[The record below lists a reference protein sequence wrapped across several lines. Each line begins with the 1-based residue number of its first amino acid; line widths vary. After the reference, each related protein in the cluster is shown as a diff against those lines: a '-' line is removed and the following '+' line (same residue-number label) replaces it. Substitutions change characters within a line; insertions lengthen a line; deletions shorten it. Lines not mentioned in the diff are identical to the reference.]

1 MFILETDPCSPS
13 PCTYNGECKVRNGI
27 AICIYPECVINS
39 DCPRE
44 KACFGQK
51 CKDPCIGACGIN
63 SLCQTVNHKPVCS
76 CPIGF
81 TGNARI
87 QCTIPTVE
95 GDLFDF
101 KIFNKKKCFNKLNWN
116 IEFEHMQNQ
125 FQNVF
130 TILNAR
136 TIRLAT
142 TKNAS
147 ILAHSIPAV
156 STVVATYN
164 YIELC
169 AYVMKGS
176 LAILNNIVVK
186 VSFLNFDLSNPYH
199 KNEDFI
205 EWIENV

>member
-147 ILAHSIPAV
+147 ILAHLIPAV

-199 KNEDFI
+199 KNENFI
-205 EWIENV
+205 KWIENV

>member
-101 KIFNKKKCFNKLNWN
+101 KIFNKKNALINL
-116 IEFEHMQNQ
+116 IE
-125 FQNVF
+125 
-130 TILNAR
+130 ILNLNTCR
-136 TIRLAT
+136 T
-142 TKNAS
+142 
-147 ILAHSIPAV
+147 
-156 STVVATYN
+156 STRMYSQFRMP
-164 YIELC
+164 ER
-169 AYVMKGS
+169 
-176 LAILNNIVVK
+176 
-186 VSFLNFDLSNPYH
+186 
-199 KNEDFI
+199 
-205 EWIENV
+205 

>member
-1 MFILETDPCSPS
+1 
-13 PCTYNGECKVRNGI
+13 
-27 AICIYPECVINS
+27 
-39 DCPRE
+39 
-44 KACFGQK
+44 
-51 CKDPCIGACGIN
+51 
-63 SLCQTVNHKPVCS
+63 
-76 CPIGF
+76 
-81 TGNARI
+81 
-87 QCTIPTVE
+87 
-95 GDLFDF
+95 
-101 KIFNKKKCFNKLNWN
+101 
-116 IEFEHMQNQ
+116 MQNQ

-130 TILNAR
+130 TIPNAR

-147 ILAHSIPAV
+147 ILAHLIPAV

-205 EWIENV
+205 E